1 MQENQSYISAM
12 TGAPFL
18 MFEFKKVVQLQLD
31 GLSDKGIKVKILD
44 ENIFQYD
51 KLSSIKRAL
60 PYLLKRA
67 NILDVRLKQYLV
79 EQPFDLATVVNLYA
93 LMKVDRLFFEFMEE
107 VILDKFESGNYILER
122 KDVNIFFMTKAEQN
136 EDIAKWSDKT
146 VKKLKQVFE
155 KALRDS
161 GIFHEKNSRVLHP
174 IILEEELKSYL
185 IQLGDTR
192 YVRALGE

>member
-1 MQENQSYISAM
+1 MKETQPYMSAM

-31 GLSDKGIKVKILD
+31 GLSDKEIKSKILE

-67 NILDVRLKQYLV
+67 NVLDEKLKKYV
-79 EQPFDLATVVNLYA
+79 CEQPFELAKVANLYA
-93 LMKVDRLFFEFMEE
+93 LMKSDRLFFEFMNE
-107 VILDKFESGNYILER
+107 VICEKLEVGNTILER
-122 KDVNIFFMTKAEQN
+122 KDVNIFFTTKAEQ
-136 EDIAKWSDKT
+136 DPDVAKWSDKT
-146 VKKLKQVFE
+146 IQKLKQVFE

-161 GIFHEKNSRVLHP
+161 GIFREKNSRVLHRL
-174 IILEEELKSYL
+174 ILDEELKSHL
-185 IQLGDTR
+185 IQIGEKR
-192 YVRALGE
+192 YIRALGE

>member
-1 MQENQSYISAM
+1 MLENQPYMSAM

-31 GLSDKGIKVKILD
+31 GLSDKEIKFKILE

-67 NILDVRLKQYLV
+67 NVLDEKLKKYVV
-79 EQPFDLATVVNLYA
+79 EQPFDLAKIANLFA
-93 LMKVDRLFFEFMEE
+93 LMKSDRLFFEFMNE
-107 VILDKFESGNYILER
+107 VISEKFEEGNHILER
-122 KDVNIFFMTKAEQN
+122 KDVNIFFSSKAEQN
-136 EDIAKWSDKT
+136 QDVANWSVKT
-146 VKKLKQVFE
+146 IQKLKQVFE

-161 GIFHEKNSRVLHP
+161 GIFREKNSRVLHRL
-174 IILEEELKSYL
+174 ILDEELKTYL
-185 IQLGDTR
+185 IQIGDAQ